1 MTKTNYQFDNFK
13 TKWFG
18 LAFLSP
24 ELEKNYRDVQFK
36 NSLIMVRVGALAGI
50 IVLSIY
56 SYLDS
61 IMLGDK
67 GVLLINLRLYFLIP
81 VIIVS
86 LIYTF
91 SKNYIKHN
99 QHVIALNM
107 FLNIFILILALYW
120 YKGTDYMYFIN
131 DILLV
136 MMFAYFMLNL
146 RMVNALLLTLGCVL
160 CTIIVLLLV
169 PLSHHELL
177 NAFQSLLMSYGILT
191 VGSYNTELL
200 SRNYFVNSL
209 QLIKQEQ
216 QRKELELSRVTW
228 LENMTSFLR
237 HELRNSVTGVKT
249 SVELLRRKHSIDSGD
264 KYLDRAARGTR
275 TIDRLLESVSNAT
288 NIESTF
294 IKEKREPVLFSK
306 LLQDQMDSYS
316 QIYPAQVFKANIDSS
331 DIRVLGNEARFIQI
345 IDNLINNAV
354 DHSEPNTAITVSL
367 TQQNNNCL
375 LSIINIGKPLP
386 EDKKGIFD
394 LFTSFRES
402 KDAESKRGFGLYIV
416 RLITESY
423 GGFVEAKHYKDK
435 QGAEFVVSLP
445 VL

>member
-1 MTKTNYQFDNFK
+1 MGLKKFLQTDSEI
-13 TKWFG
+13 KWMSLTFNS
-18 LAFLSP
+18 AQ
-24 ELEKNYRDVQFK
+24 LESKYRDIHK
-36 NSLIMVRVGALAGI
+36 NQSLIIDRIAILTAIVMSFLYVYMDSLILVQGYQALHLVRLTIIIPALILSYFISFSNIFINYHRYIVAINLVINALAMDYGI
-50 IVLSIY
+50 YAYNHITVIY
-56 SYLDS
+56 FTN
-61 IMLGDK
+61 
-67 GVLLINLRLYFLIP
+67 GVLL
-81 VIIVS
+81 VI
-86 LIYTF
+86 
-91 SKNYIKHN
+91 
-99 QHVIALNM
+99 
-107 FLNIFILILALYW
+107 
-120 YKGTDYMYFIN
+120 
-131 DILLV
+131 
-136 MMFAYFMLNL
+136 MFAYFMLSIRFL
-146 RMVNALLLTLGCVL
+146 DALLLTFSFISV
-160 CTIIVLLLV
+160 TILV
-169 PLSHHELL
+169 MIWLPLEQSNFV
-177 NAFQSLLMSYGILT
+177 NALQSMVAAYGLLT
-191 VGSYNTELL
+191 VAAYNREKS
-200 SRNYFVNSL
+200 SRIIFLKSEQVF
-209 QLIKQEQ
+209 KQDQ
-216 QRKELELSRVTW
+216 KQKETELSRITW

>member
-1 MTKTNYQFDNFK
+1 
-13 TKWFG
+13 
-18 LAFLSP
+18 
-24 ELEKNYRDVQFK
+24 
-36 NSLIMVRVGALAGI
+36 
-50 IVLSIY
+50 
-56 SYLDS
+56 
-61 IMLGDK
+61 
-67 GVLLINLRLYFLIP
+67 
-81 VIIVS
+81 
-86 LIYTF
+86 
-91 SKNYIKHN
+91 
-99 QHVIALNM
+99 
-107 FLNIFILILALYW
+107 
-120 YKGTDYMYFIN
+120 
-131 DILLV
+131 
-136 MMFAYFMLNL
+136 
-146 RMVNALLLTLGCVL
+146 
-160 CTIIVLLLV
+160 
-169 PLSHHELL
+169 
-177 NAFQSLLMSYGILT
+177 
-191 VGSYNTELL
+191 
-200 SRNYFVNSL
+200 
-209 QLIKQEQ
+209 
-216 QRKELELSRVTW
+216 
-228 LENMTSFLR
+228 MTSFLR

-249 SVELLRRKHSIDSGD
+249 SVELLRRKHSIDPDD

-394 LFTSFRES
+394 LFTSFREN